1 MMDQTSFAL
10 FSLASR
16 HLRARWYSN
25 SHHASSNGSIS
36 ISIHV
41 SANAVI
47 PTKNRIRDLPI
58 RYQLTKPAKTNEM
71 SLWPAA
77 HAAKRIVISGSI
89 EPW

>member
-1 MMDQTSFAL
+1 MTGRL
-10 FSLASR
+10 

-41 SANAVI
+41 SAKAAI
-47 PTKNRIRDLPI
+47 PTKNRIRDLLI
-58 RYQLTKPAKTNEM
+58 SYQLTRPAKANEM

-77 HAAKRIVISGSI
+77 HAAKRIVIRGSI
-89 EPW
+89 EPC